1 MLVKFAENFTEAC
14 RQAGEK
20 LLSAGLVHALFGSF
34 ELFRA
39 EVRDGSLY
47 ECSWRVEKNRMLPA
61 CDCAEFKAGALC
73 SHLWAAL
80 CLAQKQ
86 QALTRALQ
94 KNISRKIPLPGD
106 EQPPAGQDFFYE
118 YERTGRSKK
127 KSDDMDAWES
137 EQMASGFRALSKPV
151 EVSRISGVNNAEILY
166 VINLARQQPEQ
177 TTFFL
182 ETWWKSAGGDGKSVC
197 RPFFPEAGTAVSERL
212 DEQVLGLLLRV
223 KEPSDA
229 PANVFPVSSQ
239 KLDELLTLLAGCG
252 RLRWYSSQEKPLRFH
267 RLNIS
272 GGNPMSM
279 RYILEHLPSG
289 QYGLQALLPVPEK
302 MLPLNQLLFL
312 GACGMALTADHLFR
326 IDMTV
331 APVLALQLWQES
343 RRNSVGR
350 LLHAQEAAGLCRE
363 FYLHGW
369 QHDLEHP
376 VELTCQITAGTPKG
390 VLFIQSA
397 EFKFAGKEQ
406 LHAELSF
413 EYGGNRCKPGT
424 PGRLLAGTKTGEIL
438 ERDFQAESALQLR
451 MESLGFCREGRD
463 NNGWRLLPSRLDQ
476 AIQTLVLE
484 DWFITAAGKTY
495 RRPTEKKAQVQ
506 SAGMDWFEVSG
517 EVDFAGQKMPLPILL
532 RALRRGQQSVRLDD
546 GTYGILP
553 LEWLEKFTALT
564 EIGEEA
570 GEKIRVR
577 RQQAAILAALIEER
591 LQDADGQFSRTL
603 EALQVFEQ
611 PKAVA
616 PPPGFSAVLRPYQ
629 ADGLGWLL
637 AMGHSGLGVCLADD
651 MGLGKTVQ
659 VLALLAWRKQQ
670 IANFPSLVVLPRSLI
685 FNWSSEAER
694 FAPMLRQGFYLGS
707 QRNQILKK
715 LGSIDV
721 LFTTYGTLR
730 QDPVPLAREHFDY
743 CILDESQAIKNADS
757 STAKAVRTIRADH
770 RLAMTGTPVENRLSE
785 LFSQL
790 EFLNPGLFGE
800 TFLRQ
805 FSGGQLIL
813 SAEQSVRLQ
822 KAVRPFLLRRTK
834 EAVASEL
841 PPKREQVIFCELEG
855 EQRTC
860 YDELKEYYRQQRQQ
874 EKKDGSGQKLEALT
888 ALLRLR
894 QAACHPGLL
903 NEQRNNE
910 ISAKQEFLLERL
922 EELAQAGQKA
932 LVFSQFSRFLRLL
945 QPGLQQLGLRYCYLD
960 GATANRAELV
970 KQFQE
975 DTGIPVF
982 LISLKAGGVGLNL
995 TAAEYVFILDP
1006 WWNPAAEAQA
1016 VDRAYR
1022 IGQTKPVFAYRLIA
1036 RNTVEEKVM
1045 LLQQNKRQLA
1055 ETVLAAAPQQ
1065 GLALTPQDLAYLLE

>member
-1 MLVKFAENFTEAC
+1 MLIKFAENFTEAC
-14 RQAGEK
+14 RQAGER
-20 LLSAGLVHALFGSF
+20 LLSSGQVASLFGSN

-39 EVRDGSLY
+39 EVTDGSLY
-47 ECSWRVEKNRMLPA
+47 ECSWRVDKNRLLPG

-80 CLAQKQ
+80 CLAQNQ
-86 QALTRALQ
+86 QALAKALQ
-94 KNISRKIPLPGD
+94 KNISRKILLPGG
-106 EQPPAGQDFFYE
+106 EQASAERDLFYE
-118 YERTGRSKK
+118 YERGGRSRKK
-127 KSDDMDAWES
+127 NRDMDAS
-137 EQMASGFRALSKPV
+137 EAGQIASGFRARNKPV
-151 EVSRISGVNNAEILY
+151 EVSRVSGASTAEILY
-166 VINLARQQPEQ
+166 AINLARQNPEQ
-177 TTFFL
+177 TKFII
-182 ETWWKSAGGDGKSVC
+182 ETWWKSGAGDGKSVC
-197 RPFFPEAGTAVSERL
+197 RPFFPEAGSAVSERL
-212 DEQVLGLLLRV
+212 DEQVLGLLLRL
-223 KEPSDA
+223 KGPSDA
-229 PANVFPVSSQ
+229 PANGFSVPFQ
-239 KLDELLTLLAGCG
+239 KLDELLTLLAGSG
-252 RLRWYSSQEKPLRFH
+252 RLRWYSSEEKPLRFH
-267 RLNIS
+267 RLNYS
-272 GGNPMSM
+272 DGNPLPL
-279 RYILEHLPSG
+279 RFILECLPSG
-289 QYGLQALLPVPEK
+289 QYALRAVLPVPGKTYALQE
-302 MLPLNQLLFL
+302 LLFL
-312 GACGMALTADHLFR
+312 GACGIALTSNQFFR
-326 IDMTV
+326 VDWTV
-331 APVLALQLWQES
+331 APSIALQLWQES
-343 RRNSVGR
+343 RRNSAGR
-350 LLHAQEAAGLCRE
+350 ILSVQAAAGLCRE
-363 FYLHGW
+363 FCLHGW
-369 QHDLEHP
+369 QHALEHP
-376 VELTCQITAGTPKG
+376 PELTCQKSTGTPKG

-397 EFKFAGKEQ
+397 EFKFAGREQ

-413 EYGGNRCKPGT
+413 EYGGNRCNPEHTGKLLPGT
-424 PGRLLAGTKTGEIL
+424 KPGEIL
-438 ERDFQAESALQLR
+438 ERDFPAESALQLR
-451 MESLGFCREGRD
+451 MESLGFCREGKGSND
-463 NNGWRLLPSRLDQ
+463 WRLLPSRLDQ
-476 AIQTLVLE
+476 AIQELVLE
-484 DWFITAAGKTY
+484 DWYITAAGKTY

-506 SAGMDWFEVSG
+506 SAGLDWFEVSG
-517 EVDFAGQKMPLPILL
+517 EVDFAGQKMPLPMLL

-564 EIGEEA
+564 EIGEGA

-577 RQQAAILAALIEER
+577 RQQAAVLAALIEER

-603 EALQVFEQ
+603 EAMQVFEP

-616 PPPGFSAVLRPYQ
+616 PPTGFGAVLRPYQ

-637 AMGHSGLGVCLADD
+637 AMGQAGLGVCLADD

-670 IANFPSLVVLPRSLI
+670 GATYPSLVVLPRSLI

-707 QRNQILKK
+707 QRNQVLKK
-715 LGSIDV
+715 LDSIDI

-757 STAKAVRTIRADH
+757 ATAKAVRTIGADH

-813 SAEQSVRLQ
+813 NEMQAKRLQ
-822 KAVRPFLLRRTK
+822 QAVRPFLLRRTK

-903 NEQRNNE
+903 NEQRHNE
-910 ISAKQEFLLERL
+910 ISAKQEFLLESL

-960 GATANRAELV
+960 GATENRAELV
-970 KQFQE
+970 QQFQE
-975 DTGIPVF
+975 DASIPVF

-1036 RNTVEEKVM
+1036 RSTVEEKVM
-1045 LLQQNKRQLA
+1045 LLQQKKRQLA
-1055 ETVLAAAPQQ
+1055 ETVLSAAPQQ